1 MKAANNWKNQLHN
14 RKISPSDEVWLN
26 IEEELERKE
35 KNKLKTKF
43 ILSLIAA
50 CLVGCIVFISL
61 PTQQKTQSISN
72 IAPVSPLEKE
82 THVFPEALFIT
93 DAESNTSAQI
103 NTNKSA
109 SVSIKAENR
118 KATTHQ
124 STADLETSIT
134 STNEISVEAQKLL
147 AEVEAE
153 ISSTKS
159 KPALTTQ
166 MEVEQ
171 LLADAQQLIQE
182 VDYKKLH
189 EFATSENLLADV
201 EKDLSKSNLQNRV
214 WQFVKDNMQN
224 LESAIASLR

>member
-26 IEEELERKE
+26 IEEELESKE

-82 THVFPEALFIT
+82 THVFPEALFIADT
-93 DAESNTSAQI
+93 ESNTSTQN
-103 NTNKSA
+103 NTSKSTSA
-109 SVSIKAENR
+109 SIKTENK

-124 STADLETSIT
+124 STTDLETSLT
-134 STNEISVEAQKLL
+134 STNKISVEAQKLL